1 MVKLAPARP
10 TPSSAI
16 PAVTTR
22 RVWPFAAWCVKMAAA
37 GDRLKA
43 IMVFHGTFHG
53 ILLGIS
59 QCLIEF

>member
-1 MVKLAPARP
+1 
-10 TPSSAI
+10 
-16 PAVTTR
+16 
-22 RVWPFAAWCVKMAAA
+22 VWPFAAWCVKMAAA